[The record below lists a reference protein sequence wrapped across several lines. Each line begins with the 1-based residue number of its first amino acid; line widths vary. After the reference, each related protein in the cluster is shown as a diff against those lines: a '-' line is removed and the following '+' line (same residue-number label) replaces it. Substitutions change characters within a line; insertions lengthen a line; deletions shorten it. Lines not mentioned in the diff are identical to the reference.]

1 MGMPQWGYANE
12 DVQCMTGFELFI
24 VVFSLLLTTQAAHA
38 AWLMLYAWEDPNKL
52 ARNQAPKKFIKSQN
66 SFTILLPA
74 RHEESVIQGTIQRMV
89 DLNYPRELVQ
99 ILIIIEGGD
108 HGTITKVN
116 EKLDDL
122 RRKNINNAKLI
133 TFDDPPINKPHGLN
147 VGLKESTGDVMVIFD
162 AEDEPHPQIL
172 NLINTVMVQEDAPV
186 VQSGVQ
192 LMNYAD
198 HWFSALNV
206 LEYFFWFKSR
216 LHFHATIGSVPL
228 GGNTIFIRRELLQY
242 VNGWDQNNLTEDA
255 ELGIRLSAAGVPIRV
270 VYDDQYV
277 TREETPPSV
286 SQLVK
291 QRTRWTQGFL
301 QVLAKGT
308 WMGLPTLAQRVMAM
322 YTLSFPLFQAL
333 LMLYVPFSLYL
344 MFFVKMPELVAMITT
359 LPLYMIVI
367 HYVISVIG
375 LYEFVA
381 AHGLKRVPLMPIK
394 LLIWYLPYQWILNFS
409 SLRALWRFVRGIN
422 NWEKTVHTGALRKD
436 EVDTIPK
443 GHPTVANAHQP
454 VRVSQSKVEVRSDE

>member
-1 MGMPQWGYANE
+1 
-12 DVQCMTGFELFI
+12 MTYFEIFL
-24 VVFSLLLTTQAAHA
+24 VVISLLLTAQGAHA

-52 ARNQAPKKFIKSQN
+52 ARNQAPKKFIQPKN

-74 RHEESVIQGTIQRMV
+74 RHEEAVIQGTIQRMV
-89 DLNYPRELVQ
+89 DLDYPRDFVQ
-99 ILIIIEGGD
+99 ILVIIEGSD
-108 HGTITKVN
+108 HGTIAKVN
-116 EKLDDL
+116 EKLGEL
-122 RRKNINNAKLI
+122 RNKGIHNAKLI

-147 VGLKESTGDVMVIFD
+147 VGLKQSTGDVMVIFD

-216 LHFHATIGSVPL
+216 LHYHATIGSVPL
-228 GGNTIFIRRELLQY
+228 GGNTIFIRRELLHY
-242 VNGWDQNNLTEDA
+242 LNGWDQYCLTEDA

-286 SQLVK
+286 SQLIK

-301 QVLAKGT
+301 QVLAKGN

-344 MFFVKMPELVAMITT
+344 MFFVKVSELVAMITT

-375 LYEFVA
+375 LNEFVA
-381 AHGLKRVPLMPIK
+381 AHGLKRVPLMPVK
-394 LLIWYLPYQWILNFS
+394 LLIWYLPYQWLLNFS
-409 SLRALWRFVRGIN
+409 SMRALWRFIRGVN
-422 NWEKTVHTGALRKD
+422 NWEKTVHTGALRKN
-436 EVDTIPK
+436 EVNKVRSEQSASIQ
-443 GHPTVANAHQP
+443 VSRP
-454 VRVSQSKVEVRSDE
+454 VKVTQSKLEVKSDE

>member
-1 MGMPQWGYANE
+1 MIY
-12 DVQCMTGFELFI
+12 
-24 VVFSLLLTTQAAHA
+24 
-38 AWLMLYAWEDPNKL
+38 
-52 ARNQAPKKFIKSQN
+52 
-66 SFTILLPA
+66 
-74 RHEESVIQGTIQRMV
+74 
-89 DLNYPRELVQ
+89 
-99 ILIIIEGGD
+99 GGRD
-108 HGTITKVN
+108 
-116 EKLDDL
+116 
-122 RRKNINNAKLI
+122 INNAKLI

-301 QVLAKGT
+301 QVLAKGA

-344 MFFVKMPELVAMITT
+344 MFFCEDARTGGNDNDAALIHDCY
-359 LPLYMIVI
+359 PLCYQRDRIV
-367 HYVISVIG
+367 
-375 LYEFVA
+375 
-381 AHGLKRVPLMPIK
+381 
-394 LLIWYLPYQWILNFS
+394 
-409 SLRALWRFVRGIN
+409 
-422 NWEKTVHTGALRKD
+422 
-436 EVDTIPK
+436 
-443 GHPTVANAHQP
+443 
-454 VRVSQSKVEVRSDE
+454 